1 MRVAAPWSRVIGG
14 RADGQVGRLGP
25 APSHDSLCSLGAGGK
40 ANNWE
45 GGIRV
50 PGVVRFPRELGRG
63 LALAEPTSHMDVFP
77 TVLGL
82 AEAELPA
89 DR

>member
-1 MRVAAPWSRVIGG
+1 MGG
-14 RADGQVGRLGP
+14 RAYGQVGRLGP
-25 APSHDSLCSLGAGGK
+25 TPSRDPLYSPGAGGK

-50 PGVVRFPRELGRG
+50 PGVVRFPRELGHG
-63 LALAEPTSHMDVFP
+63 LVLAEPTSHMDVFP
-77 TVLGL
+77 TVLAL
-82 AEAELPA
+82 AGAELPA

>member
-1 MRVAAPWSRVIGG
+1 MLIRGQLPWPR
-14 RADGQVGRLGP
+14 P
-25 APSHDSLCSLGAGGK
+25 FPHDPLYSAGTGGK

-50 PGVVRFPRELGRG
+50 PGVVRFPRELDHG
-63 LALAEPTSHMDVFP
+63 LELAEPTSHMDIFP
-77 TVLGL
+77 TVLAL
-82 AEAELPA
+82 AGAELPA